1 MDNVKNVP
9 LSVMIENTKGMM
21 FDAFGQIQ
29 EKTNLPAYLMEGVV
43 LDLLS
48 QVRNQKNLELISDM
62 NRMSQQEETA
72 KGETGQ
78 KEGGE

>member
-29 EKTNLPAYLMEGVV
+29 EKTNLPAYLMEG
-43 LDLLS
+43 DRS
-48 QVRNQKNLELISDM
+48 
-62 NRMSQQEETA
+62 
-72 KGETGQ
+72 
-78 KEGGE
+78 

>member
-29 EKTNLPAYLMEGVV
+29 EKTNLPAYLMEGIV
-43 LDLLS
+43 LICCHS
-48 QVRNQKNLELISDM
+48 TQPEKS
-62 NRMSQQEETA
+62 
-72 KGETGQ
+72 
-78 KEGGE
+78 

>member
-29 EKTNLPAYLMEGVV
+29 GKNEPSGVP
-43 LDLLS
+43 DGRYRS
-48 QVRNQKNLELISDM
+48 
-62 NRMSQQEETA
+62 
-72 KGETGQ
+72 
-78 KEGGE
+78 